1 MPTFVRWNVV
11 SVCMCVGGLLR
22 SPSIGKRQ
30 VLPGRFGEGRRCAG
44 VGRIISGSRTR
55 RSTYSR
61 TRDHH
66 HHDDRQRWRW
76 RRWRL
81 PLASAAGP
89 GDRPWSQ
96 SLPVWR
102 PHCWNAS
109 SKIDSVAT
117 NASDGD
123 MELVDRDKT
132 KKNGADP
139 SATNTSEIDRP
150 RRTYAIKSIR
160 KIMSSSC
167 RIHVNVFVRNY
178 IVRGVF
184 FFFFF
189 VIFLSFAR
197 IASTSSVYARWWFC
211 SRSNFYVIHHW
222 PLHWSY
228 DEFWNRT
235 HIPMK
240 SIALEK
246 YSAAQGIMEQLQ
258 NTYFTHRPQ
267 TILFFSRPSSILN
280 SVIYGSGR
288 MSPHVRPLE
297 PPADCALANRN
308 GHKGRVR

>member
-66 HHDDRQRWRW
+66 HHDDRQWWRW

-184 FFFFF
+184 FLFSRRLLILRENSVDFFRICTMMVLFSIQLLCDSSLAF
-189 VIFLSFAR
+189 ALELWWILKSDTHSDEIYCARKIFRCTRNNGTITKRIFHTSTANNLIFLPTIIHFEQRYLWKRTNVTAR
-197 IASTSSVYARWWFC
+197 
-211 SRSNFYVIHHW
+211 
-222 PLHWSY
+222 
-228 DEFWNRT
+228 
-235 HIPMK
+235 
-240 SIALEK
+240 
-246 YSAAQGIMEQLQ
+246 
-258 NTYFTHRPQ
+258 
-267 TILFFSRPSSILN
+267 
-280 SVIYGSGR
+280 
-288 MSPHVRPLE
+288 
-297 PPADCALANRN
+297 
-308 GHKGRVR
+308 